1 MKTSIIMIILVS
13 SVLFAQNGAG
23 AGVAAGINESGI
35 VSPGAL
41 GAGQGWSDG
50 GNIGTGIENAQGEVS
65 EPGKGWSTQKG
76 DEKGNED
83 AKKESKE

>member
-1 MKTSIIMIILVS
+1 MKTVIVMIILAS

-23 AGVAAGINESGI
+23 VPAGIDKSGI
-35 VSPGAL
+35 VSP

-50 GNIGTGIENAQGEVS
+50 NNIGTGIHNAQGEVS
-65 EPGKGWSTQKG
+65 EPGKGWSTQEG

>member
-1 MKTSIIMIILVS
+1 MKTSLIMIILLS

-23 AGVAAGINESGI
+23 AAAGIDKSGI
-35 VSPGAL
+35 VSPGAI

-65 EPGKGWSTQKG
+65 EPGKGWSTQEG

-83 AKKESKE
+83 AKK